1 MVQRPPFVV
10 EAAEDGQASREAL
23 GQLLY
28 KQVKCALHSIQY
40 YTEYLRSQNKQSRE
54 HLLALSMSKRSYV
67 LFTRGGS
74 AMGRSY
80 PDQEDGAITTKGTE
94 LSLP

>member
-74 AMGRSY
+74 TMGRSY
-80 PDQEDGAITTKGTE
+80 PDHEDGAIIT
-94 LSLP
+94 